1 MHLEWLRITMRPWE
15 RGSDLGSI
23 ELGTQLVHLAFYA
36 YKRAVNSTLELVFF
50 THEEGCICKERAV
63 CEMLS
68 SFLLAASAILIMLC
82 QYMRTNRNR
91 NETIV
96 SWWLCGFLSMNLIL
110 SLAESLKKHWLSTL
124 PHMHSHT
131 WKVKY
136 HLQKNSSLRLGINFS
151 SLLLFSFHW

>member
-1 MHLEWLRITMRPWE
+1 M
-15 RGSDLGSI
+15 GSI

-36 YKRAVNSTLELVFF
+36 CKRAVNSTLELVFF

-91 NETIV
+91 SETIV

-110 SLAESLKKHWLSTL
+110 SLAESLKKH
-124 PHMHSHT
+124 
-131 WKVKY
+131 
-136 HLQKNSSLRLGINFS
+136 
-151 SLLLFSFHW
+151 